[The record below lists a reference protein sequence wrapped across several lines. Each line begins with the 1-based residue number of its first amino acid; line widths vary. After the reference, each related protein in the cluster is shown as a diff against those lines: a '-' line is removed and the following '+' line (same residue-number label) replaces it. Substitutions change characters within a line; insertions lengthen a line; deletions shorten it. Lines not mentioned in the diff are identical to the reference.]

1 MGMSSPSFSASDQ
14 ADRSSKFSL
23 AAIWQKMKKFFST
36 LISDDQKISRSEFE
50 RAFQDWI
57 VPQMQTKSI
66 FFLLLSVLCVSFGF
80 SVFVRGSNEMFDKIT
95 ELSFSLSLSVMP
107 YIFSCSGLIF
117 VVIPFFPQVVEQQEH
132 YVTALLWLV
141 GMVFVPAGSILVNVS
156 EYGASNMVSLLLYAH
171 VLSLTLLY
179 YHQGV
184 AKTLI
189 ASGGAFVFVIIC
201 NSFITIG
208 LQYHL
213 SETLQWQVNYNVPCL
228 FELYHF
234 SMFTEFCDKLL
245 FTFSFFLCRYSRIFS
260 FTHHSQLST

>member
-1 MGMSSPSFSASDQ
+1 MAVSSPSVTISEQSDS
-14 ADRSSKFSL
+14 RYKSKFSL
-23 AAIWQKMKKFFST
+23 ST
-36 LISDDQKISRSEFE
+36 TWVKVKELFTTLVNDKQQISRSEFE

-80 SVFVRGSNEMFDKIT
+80 SVFVRGDDKMFDDIT

-107 YIFSCSGLIF
+107 YIFSCSGFIF
-117 VVIPFFPQVVEQQEH
+117 LVIPFFPQVVEQQEH
-132 YVTALLWLV
+132 YVIAFLWLI

-179 YHQGV
+179 YHQGIV
-184 AKTLI
+184 KTLL
-189 ASGGAFVFVIIC
+189 ASGGAFIFVIIC
-201 NSFITIG
+201 NSFITVG

-213 SETLQWQVNYNVPCL
+213 SETLQWQVHDTHV
-228 FELYHF
+228 LYVR
-234 SMFTEFCDKLL
+234 SNN
-245 FTFSFFLCRYSRIFS
+245 
-260 FTHHSQLST
+260 THIHLYVTSV

>member
-1 MGMSSPSFSASDQ
+1 MNVSSPSVTISDQ
-14 ADRSSKFSL
+14 SDSGPKFSL
-23 AAIWQKMKKFFST
+23 VTIWVKVKELFAT
-36 LISDDQKISRSEFE
+36 LVNDDQQISRSEFE

-80 SVFVRGSNEMFDKIT
+80 SVFVRGVDQTFDGIT
-95 ELSFSLSLSVMP
+95 EICFSLSLSVMP
-107 YIFSCSGLIF
+107 YIFSCSGFIF
-117 VVIPFFPQVVEQQEH
+117 LVIPFFPQVVEQQEH
-132 YVTALLWLV
+132 YVIAFLWLV

-184 AKTLI
+184 VKTLL
-189 ASGGAFVFVIIC
+189 ASGGVFIFVIIC

-213 SETLQWQVNYNVPCL
+213 SETLQWQVRTI
-228 FELYHF
+228 
-234 SMFTEFCDKLL
+234 MF
-245 FTFSFFLCRYSRIFS
+245 I
-260 FTHHSQLST
+260 